1 MLDPYGDPVV
11 GATVR
16 VKGTN
21 LAAITDINGN
31 YSIQAPDGS
40 TIEVTCIG
48 YVTGKGK
55 ASGDNPL
62 NGAR

>member
-48 YVTGKGK
+48 YVT
-55 ASGDNPL
+55 
-62 NGAR
+62 